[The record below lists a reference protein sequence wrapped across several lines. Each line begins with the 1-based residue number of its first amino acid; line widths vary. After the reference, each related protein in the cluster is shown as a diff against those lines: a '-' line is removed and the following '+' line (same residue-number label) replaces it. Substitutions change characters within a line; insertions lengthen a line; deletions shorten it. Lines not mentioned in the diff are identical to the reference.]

1 MPPTTTES
9 APLLC
14 TGSNCWRHSAA
25 QRLALLIDGEN
36 YFGAVRA
43 ALRGARRRICI
54 LGWDIHSRT
63 DLLPGGDD
71 DGLPRQLA
79 PFLRRL
85 LERRK
90 ALEIRLLTWDFAMIY
105 AMEREWVPVFR
116 PHWFRH
122 PRFRFEMDDRHPV
135 AASQHQKVITV
146 DDTLAFVGGFDLS
159 KWRWDSRAHDPD
171 DPRRIDPD
179 GAPYPPFH
187 DIQALVD
194 GDAARDLARLAL
206 ARWTRA
212 TGERLE
218 LLDCRDRPPW
228 PDCVEPQ
235 FRDLPVAISRTLPAH
250 EEQLE
255 VREIERLLLDAIAA
269 ARRFVYIENQ
279 YLTSGLIAKAL
290 ERRLEEADGP
300 ELLLLLPRQT
310 GAWLEQKT
318 MDVLRARLVQR
329 LRRADRHGHLRVCFP
344 HRAGLDQRH
353 CLSLHSKLM
362 IVDDH
367 LLTVGSA
374 NLSNRSMG
382 LDSECNVALEARDA
396 ATAAAIARL
405 RADLLAE
412 HLGREPAAV
421 AALFTDTERVL
432 PRLDAFDDRAGHG
445 LRPLVDTIPE
455 ELDREVPDGNILDPE
470 RPLQPEEL
478 VQRMVTRPAPLL
490 LRRRL
495 IVALL
500 LMFVLLALAAL
511 WRWSP
516 LGELV
521 DVETLTRLGARIAGS
536 PFAGLAVV
544 ATFVVASLVV
554 APFTLLVVATALV
567 FTPGLAFL
575 YAMAGAV
582 AAAMTNYAIGAHLGR
597 RLVRRLVGARLNR
610 LGRKLADRGILAVA
624 LLRLVPIAP
633 FTVVNLAAGASHLRA
648 RDFFFGTLLG
658 LVPGVFAM
666 TFFVDGLLALVFST
680 DRFDY
685 RLLLLAG
692 TLLVLLLVVG
702 IRRQRQVARRHD

>member
-1 MPPTTTES
+1 MPTTTEPT
-9 APLLC
+9 PLLC

-43 ALRGARRRICI
+43 ALRDARRRICI
-54 LGWDIHSRT
+54 LGWDIHTRT
-63 DLLPGGDD
+63 DMLPDGD
-71 DGLPRQLA
+71 DGLPRELA
-79 PFLRRL
+79 PFLQQL

-90 ALEIRLLTWDFAMIY
+90 ALEIRLLSWDFAMIY

-116 PHWFRH
+116 PLWFRH

-146 DDTLAFVGGFDLS
+146 DDSLAFVGGFDLS
-159 KWRWDSRAHDPD
+159 KWRWDSRAHEPG

-179 GAPYPPFH
+179 GDPYPPFH

-194 GDAARDLARLAL
+194 GDAARDLASLVL
-206 ARWTRA
+206 ARWERA
-212 TGERLE
+212 TGEQ
-218 LLDCRDRPPW
+218 LDLIDCDDDRPPW
-228 PDCVEPQ
+228 PDGVEPH
-235 FRDLPVAISRTLPAH
+235 FRDLPVAVSRTLPQH
-250 EEQLE
+250 EEQQE

-279 YLTSGLIAKAL
+279 YFTSGQIATAL

-300 ELLLLLPRQT
+300 EILLLLPRQT

-329 LRRADRHGHLRVCFP
+329 LRRADRHSHLRVCFP
-344 HRAGLDQRH
+344 HRAGLDQGH

-362 IVDDH
+362 IIDDR

-382 LDSECNVALEARDA
+382 LDSECNVAIEARDQ
-396 ATAAAIARL
+396 ATADGIARL

-421 AALFTDTERVL
+421 AALFADKERVL
-432 PRLDAFDDRAGHG
+432 PRLDELDDQGGHG
-445 LRPLVDTIPE
+445 LRALVDTIPE
-455 ELDREVPDGNILDPE
+455 ALDREVPDGNILDPE
-470 RPLQPEEL
+470 RPLEAGEL
-478 VQRMVTRPAPLL
+478 VQRMVNRPAPML

-500 LMFVLLALAAL
+500 LMFVLLGLAAL

-575 YAMAGAV
+575 YAMAGGA
-582 AAAMTNYAIGAHLGR
+582 AAAMTNYAIGARLGR
-597 RLVRRLVGARLNR
+597 RLVRRLVGARVNR
-610 LGRKLADRGILAVA
+610 LSQKLADRGILAVA

-648 RDFFFGTLLG
+648 RDFFLGTLLG
-658 LVPGVFAM
+658 IAPAVFAM

-685 RLLLLAG
+685 RLLMLAG
-692 TLLVLLLVVG
+692 ALLVLLLVVG
-702 IRRQRQVARRHD
+702 AWRQRKVEGGHG

>member
-1 MPPTTTES
+1 MPSTS
-9 APLLC
+9 APDILLC
-14 TGSNCWRHSAA
+14 TGTNCWRHSAA

-36 YFGAVRA
+36 YFSAVRA

-63 DLLPGGDD
+63 DLLPDGD
-71 DGLPRQLA
+71 DGLPRELA
-79 PFLRRL
+79 PFLQRL

-90 ALEIRLLTWDFAMIY
+90 ALEIRLLSWDFAMIY

-146 DDTLAFVGGFDLS
+146 DDSLAFVGGFDLS

-171 DPRRIDPD
+171 DPCRIDPD

-194 GDAARDLARLAL
+194 GDAARDLASLVL
-206 ARWTRA
+206 ARWERA
-212 TGERLE
+212 TGERLD
-218 LLDCRDRPPW
+218 LLECSDRPPW
-228 PDCVEPQ
+228 PDGVEPQ
-235 FRDLPVAISRTLPAH
+235 FRDLPVAVSRTLPQH
-250 EEQLE
+250 EEQQE
-255 VREIERLLLDAIAA
+255 VREVERLLLDAIAA
-269 ARRFVYIENQ
+269 ARRFVYVENQ
-279 YLTSGLIAKAL
+279 YFTSGLIAKAL
-290 ERRLEEADGP
+290 ERRLDEADGP
-300 ELLLLLPRQT
+300 EILLLLPRQT

-329 LRRADRHGHLRVCFP
+329 LRRADKHGHLRVCYP
-344 HRAGLDQRH
+344 HRAGLDDRH
-353 CLSLHSKLM
+353 CLSLHAKLM
-362 IVDDH
+362 IVDDR

-382 LDSECNVALEARDA
+382 LDSECNVALEAHDQ
-396 ATAAAIARL
+396 ATAAGIARL

-412 HLGREPAAV
+412 HLGREPATV
-421 AALFTDTERVL
+421 AALFADRQPVL
-432 PRLDAFDDRAGHG
+432 PRLDALDDRAGHG
-445 LRPLVDTIPE
+445 LRPLVDTVPE
-455 ELDREVPDGNILDPE
+455 ALDREVPDGNILDPE
-470 RPLQPEEL
+470 RPLEPEEL
-478 VQRMVTRPAPLL
+478 VQRMVTRPAPTL

-495 IVALL
+495 VVALL
-500 LMFVLLALAAL
+500 LMFVLLGLAAL

-521 DVETLTRLGARIAGS
+521 DVETLTRFGTRVASS

-544 ATFVVASLVV
+544 AIFVLASLVV
-554 APFTLLVVATALV
+554 APFTLLVVVTALV

-575 YAMAGAV
+575 YAMAGAA
-582 AAAMTNYAIGAHLGR
+582 AAAMTNYAIGARLGW
-597 RLVRRLVGARLNR
+597 RLVRRLAGARLNR

-648 RDFFFGTLLG
+648 RDFFLGTLLG
-658 LVPGVFAM
+658 LAPSVFAM

-685 RLLLLAG
+685 RLLILAG
-692 TLLVLLLVVG
+692 ALLVLLLAVG
-702 IRRQRQVARRHD
+702 AWRQCKVERGA